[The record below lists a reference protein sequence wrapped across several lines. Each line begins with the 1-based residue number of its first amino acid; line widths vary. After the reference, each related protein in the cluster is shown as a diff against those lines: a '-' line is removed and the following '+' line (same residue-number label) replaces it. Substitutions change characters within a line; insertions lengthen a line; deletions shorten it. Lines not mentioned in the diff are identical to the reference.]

1 MPAEFTCDGPGIG
14 PLMLVFDAAVDP
26 YLNYFTLLLDPDEL
40 GLSGDE
46 LVAMAAEIPLGL
58 VTVVPLSLAAT
69 IDAAISLPPLPA
81 PFNVGIPV
89 HGWGEINSIQLGMAL
104 SAMIAVPLKLIMG
117 MFDESI
123 SMPPSLPDDVLALLP
138 PVVDLPGVA
147 ALADC
152 ISEKLEPIFG

>member
-1 MPAEFTCDGPGIG
+1 
-14 PLMLVFDAAVDP
+14 
-26 YLNYFTLLLDPDEL
+26 
-40 GLSGDE
+40 
-46 LVAMAAEIPLGL
+46 
-58 VTVVPLSLAAT
+58 
-69 IDAAISLPPLPA
+69 
-81 PFNVGIPV
+81 
-89 HGWGEINSIQLGMAL
+89 
-104 SAMIAVPLKLIMG
+104 MIAVPLKLIMG